1 MNKAFKP
8 KKAVAVK
15 KKNTIATNRLKR
27 NKASPQGKSSDDKLG
42 DLDSSGNESVEV
54 ASDNEEKEQQ
64 LDIVE
69 DEILETF
76 NNASHTE
83 FLNLSNVTKGRWELL
98 IAKRPFENYDDLVIS
113 LTDFTNH
120 SFLLKTYKYLCN

>member
-8 KKAVAVK
+8 KKAKAVK
-15 KKNTIATNRLKR
+15 KNNTIATSRSKR
-27 NKASPQGKSSDDKLG
+27 DKASPHGKSSGDKLS

-54 ASDNEEKEQQ
+54 ASDNEEKEQP

-98 IAKRPFENYDDLVIS
+98 IAQRPFENYDDLVIS
-113 LTDFTNH
+113 LTSITNH
-120 SFLLKTYKYLCN
+120 S